1 MLLSLRSGVGQT
13 RLAALPEGQT
23 RLEDTAPE
31 GRKDDAR
38 PLSEEGVR
46 RFRQV
51 VKGLDR
57 LEVRFSKLYHSPK
70 LRAVQTAD
78 LLMKLVDGESE
89 VMPAL
94 AEPPQEI
101 LLAALAGFG
110 KEDRVGMVGHE
121 PWLSELC
128 AWLVLGDRQKATAF
142 ILKKGGIARLE
153 GEPEPG
159 KMQLLA
165 LLPPSVLRAI

>member
-1 MLLSLRSGVGQT
+1 MQLYLIRH
-13 RLAALPEGQT
+13 AIA
-23 RLEDTAPE
+23 EDTAPE
-31 GRKDDAR
+31 GLKDDAR

>member
-1 MLLSLRSGVGQT
+1 MQLYLIRH
-13 RLAALPEGQT
+13 AIA
-23 RLEDTAPE
+23 EDTAPE

-89 VMPAL
+89 VTSAL
-94 AEPPQEI
+94 AESPEET
-101 LLAALAGFG
+101 LLELLEGFG
-110 KEDRVGMVGHE
+110 EEDRVGLVGHE

-128 AWLVLGDRQKATAF
+128 AWLVLGEREQASAF
-142 ILKKGGIARLE
+142 VFKKGGVAWLE
-153 GEPEPG
+153 GEPQPG
-159 KMQLLA
+159 KMQLVA

>member
-1 MLLSLRSGVGQT
+1 MQLYLIRH
-13 RLAALPEGQT
+13 AIAEDALEG
-23 RLEDTAPE
+23 L
-31 GRKDDAR
+31 KDDAR
-38 PLSEEGVR
+38 PLSEKGVR

-57 LEVRFSKLYHSPK
+57 LGVRFSKLYHSPK

-101 LLAALAGFG
+101 LFTALAGFG
-110 KEDRVGMVGHE
+110 QEDRVGMVGHE

-142 ILKKGGIARLE
+142 GLKKGGVAWLE
-153 GEPEPG
+153 GEPQPG
-159 KMQLLA
+159 KMRLVA